1 MRLLW
6 GCWLAMTMAALP
18 AARALDDELACSATK
33 AAAAAIQARWRAR
46 IEISPHSKFLTT
58 INNMGGRG
66 N

>member
-33 AAAAAIQARWRAR
+33 AAAAAIQARSNTSRR
-46 IEISPHSKFLTT
+46 ILNF
-58 INNMGGRG
+58 
-66 N
+66 